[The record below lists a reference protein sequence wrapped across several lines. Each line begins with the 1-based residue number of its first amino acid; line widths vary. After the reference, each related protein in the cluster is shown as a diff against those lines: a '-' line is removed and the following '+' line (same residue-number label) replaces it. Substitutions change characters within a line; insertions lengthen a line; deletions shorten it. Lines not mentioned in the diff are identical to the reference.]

1 MKGRPILE
9 NVKLQCHLKK
19 YLEEQDI
26 SVRKLSEEI
35 NERRDTINDL
45 ANNRDMNN
53 RRIPAS
59 LLAKLMAYFDVT
71 LDDLFTLIGNTDK
84 ES

>member
-1 MKGRPILE
+1 ME

-19 YLEEQDI
+19 YLDEHEI

-59 LLAKLMAYFDVT
+59 LLAKLMTYFDVT
-71 LDDLFTLIGNTDK
+71 LDDLFTLIEDETEK
-84 ES
+84 KTT

>member
-1 MKGRPILE
+1 LE
-9 NVKLQCHLKK
+9 NAKLQCHLKK
-19 YLEEQDI
+19 YLEERDI

-59 LLAKLMAYFDVT
+59 LLAKLMMYFDVT
-71 LDDLFTLIGNTDK
+71 LDDLFTLIENKDNK
-84 ES
+84 S

>member
-1 MKGRPILE
+1 MEEHKITMSS
-9 NVKLQCHLKK
+9 KK

-59 LLAKLMAYFDVT
+59 LLAKLMMYFDVT
-71 LDDLFTLIGNTDK
+71 LRLICLR
-84 ES
+84 

>member
-1 MKGRPILE
+1 MS
-9 NVKLQCHLKK
+9 LKK

-35 NERRDTINDL
+35 DERRDTINDL

-53 RRIPAS
+53 RQIPAS
-59 LLAKLMAYFDVT
+59 LLAKLMMYFDVT
-71 LDDLFTLIGNTDK
+71 LDDLFTLIENNDK